1 MAAALGSRI
10 FMGGGSTRRFFAF
23 GLAAAGAV
31 PLASRL
37 RFSSANAVEPALRAA
52 PIAPVVPKT
61 SALHPAAPPDGTREP
76 WASKGHPQDVAKRHV
91 EDVTAALH
99 EYAVTQGGTMD
110 GSNCRSPVG
119 GAFAIWEQSW
129 ESNRAVRLENVGT
142 TDVINPWL
150 SNGRNDFRSVPEIV
164 AQAVRPGMTDREK
177 VIALWRLQTTH
188 RFHADSGD
196 KEVNDPVKVLNVY
209 GYTTCG
215 NDSICLAGLWRAA
228 GLKVRP
234 ARVAGHCISQA
245 YFDGRWNLL
254 DGDLGP
260 FYLLRDNA
268 TIAGEKDLVR
278 DHDLVKR
285 SHTRGLLD
293 PDSRAED
300 EFTAA
305 VFLSETNWPGT
316 RDSVRNTTM
325 NLTLRP
331 GEAIV
336 WRWGHL
342 TPVKYHGATDLKEVA
357 ADRVCNGN
365 WEYRP
370 DFTRDLWRKGAEKVK
385 HVTAERGE
393 LVPETGKTGVIVW
406 KLRSPYPFVGGKL
419 DADETGV
426 KFSLSWDGTKWH
438 DLDDGL
444 EPLFFHFPHKGDARY
459 EYRLRCKLPAGSR
472 LRRIAISNDLEMTPL
487 ALPGMVV
494 GENRFTYTDE
504 TRGLRQVRL
513 THEWV
518 ERSLS
523 LPPRAPAAPVFP
535 ADGGRTD
542 GTDIVFAW
550 RPAEDPDGD
559 AIADYHFQL
568 ADRRDMAWP
577 LSSNF
582 EKLISNTADR
592 GRPRYRLPYL
602 GLLTPGQTYY
612 WRVRAKDAQGV
623 WGPWGATW
631 SFTAGGPA
639 PPTDV
644 RLEPLPD
651 DSTRVAL
658 RWKPGTLGE
667 KPVKFRIYGSDEKGF
682 TVSDEAYAVNVG
694 ASELPRKFAA
704 NFTAETAGAELIV
717 LGPGLDVP
725 NANKAFYRVV
735 AVDAAGKRSGPSDY
749 AAAARPFIYTR
760 PPDRATV
767 GAAYRGLLATIG
779 SLGDLRSYQLG
790 QESESRFWEVET
802 PRFVLVSGPAWLRL
816 DEKTGALTGMPDTE
830 GAADVVVK
838 VTLERT
844 VRKLDDSQL
853 SWGHELVK
861 KVGTD
866 VVGSVTHR
874 FRITVGPTARNGNR
888 NAPHPHDDPAAV
900 RRRQAA
906 ADRENGIHSV

>member
-1 MAAALGSRI
+1 
-10 FMGGGSTRRFFAF
+10 
-23 GLAAAGAV
+23 V
-31 PLASRL
+31 
-37 RFSSANAVEPALRAA
+37 
-52 PIAPVVPKT
+52 
-61 SALHPAAPPDGTREP
+61 
-76 WASKGHPQDVAKRHV
+76 
-91 EDVTAALH
+91 
-99 EYAVTQGGTMD
+99 
-110 GSNCRSPVG
+110 
-119 GAFAIWEQSW
+119 
-129 ESNRAVRLENVGT
+129 
-142 TDVINPWL
+142 
-150 SNGRNDFRSVPEIV
+150 
-164 AQAVRPGMTDREK
+164 
-177 VIALWRLQTTH
+177 
-188 RFHADSGD
+188 
-196 KEVNDPVKVLNVY
+196 
-209 GYTTCG
+209 
-215 NDSICLAGLWRAA
+215 
-228 GLKVRP
+228 
-234 ARVAGHCISQA
+234 
-245 YFDGRWNLL
+245 
-254 DGDLGP
+254 
-260 FYLLRDNA
+260 
-268 TIAGEKDLVR
+268 
-278 DHDLVKR
+278 
-285 SHTRGLLD
+285 
-293 PDSRAED
+293 
-300 EFTAA
+300 
-305 VFLSETNWPGT
+305 SETDWPGT
-316 RDSVRNTTM
+316 RDGGDIVWNTTM
-325 NLTLRP
+325 NMTLRP

-336 WRWGHL
+336 WKWGHL
-342 TPVKYHGATDLKEVA
+342 SPAKYQGSTDLKEFGWRSDGRKVWAGHA

-370 DFTRDLWRKGAEKVK
+370 DFTGDLWRKGAEKVE

-393 LVPETGKTGVIVW
+393 LAPEAGETGVIVW
-406 KLRSPYPFVGGKL
+406 KLRSPYPFVGGNL

-444 EPLFFHFPHKGDARY
+444 EPLFHFPHNADARY
-459 EYRLRCKLPAGSR
+459 DYRLRCELPAGSR
-472 LRRIAISNDLEMTPL
+472 LRRIAISNNLQMAPL
-487 ALPGMVV
+487 ALPGMRV

-504 TRGLRQVRL
+504 TPGPRQVRL

-523 LPPRAPAAPVFP
+523 RPPHAPAASVFP

-542 GTDIVFAW
+542 GTDIAFEW
-550 RPAEDPDGD
+550 RPAEDPNGD

-568 ADRRDMAWP
+568 ADRPDMAWP

-582 EKLISNTADR
+582 EKLMSNTADR
-592 GRPRYRLPYL
+592 GLPRYRLPHP

-623 WGPWGATW
+623 WGQGGATW

-644 RLEPLPD
+644 RLEPLPG

-682 TVSDEAYAVNVG
+682 TVSDKVYAVNVG
-694 ASELPRKFAA
+694 ASELPRRFAA

-749 AAAARPFIYTR
+749 AAAPRPFIYTR
-760 PPDRATV
+760 PPNRATV
-767 GAAYRGLLATIG
+767 GAAYRGSLATIG
-779 SLGDLRSYQLG
+779 SLGDLRSYQRK
-790 QESESRFWEVET
+790 SRFWEVET
-802 PRFVLVSGPAWLRL
+802 PRFVLVRGPAWLRL

-830 GAADVVVK
+830 GVADVVVK

-861 KVGTD
+861 EVGTD

-874 FRITVGPTARNGNR
+874 FRITTGEMGFRGQFAR
-888 NAPHPHDDPAAV
+888 
-900 RRRQAA
+900 QQ
-906 ADRENGIHSV
+906 S